1 VSVALRYAARS
12 DVGLVRD
19 VNQDSG
25 YAGPHLLV
33 LADGMGGAAG
43 GDIASSVAVAHLAPL
58 DGESHRSEDLLDR
71 LRTGLGNAHRDLVT
85 YSAQRAELKGLGT
98 TVVALLRSGARLGMV
113 HIGDSRAYLLR
124 DGELTQ
130 VTTDHTFVQHL
141 IDSGELSPEE
151 AEQHPHR
158 SALLRVLG
166 DGDSPPM
173 VDESVR
179 EARAGDRWLLCS
191 DGLSGPVSAETI
203 HRVITETEDL
213 GRAAEELV
221 ELALRAG
228 GQDNITVVLADV
240 VDTEELPDTTPQVVG
255 AAAVDREKPTRG
267 GSGAASRAAA
277 LLTPSPKAADD
288 DEPARPRSRTRRALT
303 WVIGAVVVLGLLVGV
318 GTIGYRWTQTQYYV
332 GVAGG
337 QVAIYQGVPQQLGP
351 LELSSLHERTDVA
364 VADLPGFVRTSV
376 ERTLPADSLASAR
389 RIVADLRDQVEPGP
403 EDEDAGDEPTDGE
416 NRTNNGDSDETEGPE
431 NGTFDPREDVDEDNL
446 DAASAGAVEQGAAIG
461 LWAVHDGMTTAAGW
475 SGPHSTFT
483 AAGWSGPHSTSA
495 AATGGR

>member
-1 VSVALRYAARS
+1 MSVALRYAARS

-71 LRTGLGNAHRDLVT
+71 LRTALGNAHRDLVA
-85 YSAQRAELKGLGT
+85 YSAERAELKGLGT
-98 TVVALLRSGARLGMV
+98 TVVALLRSGSRLGMV

-124 DGELTQ
+124 DGELIQ

-173 VDESVR
+173 VDESIR

-203 HRVITETEDL
+203 QRVLTETGDL
-213 GRAAEELV
+213 GAGAEELV
-221 ELALRAG
+221 QLALRAG

-240 VDTEELPDTTPQVVG
+240 VDSDELPDTTPQVVG
-255 AAAVDREKPTRG
+255 AAALDREQPSRG
-267 GSGAASRAAA
+267 GSGAASKAAA
-277 LLTPSPKAADD
+277 LLSRPKPKADD
-288 DEPARPRSRTRRALT
+288 DELTRPPRRGRRALT
-303 WVIGAVVVLGLLVGV
+303 WAISIVVVLALLAGI
-318 GTIGYRWTQTQYYV
+318 GTIGYQWTRTQYYV

-337 QVAIYQGVPQQLGP
+337 QVAIYQGIPQQLGP
-351 LELSSLHERTDVA
+351 LELSTLHERTDIA
-364 VADLPGFVRTSV
+364 VADLPGFARTSV
-376 ERTLPADSLASAR
+376 QRTMATGSLADAR
-389 RIVADLRDQVEPGP
+389 RIVADLREQVRTDAQ
-403 EDEDAGDEPTDGE
+403 DEEAGDEPADGE
-416 NRTNNGDSDETEGPE
+416 NSTDNDDDGLTDDPE
-431 NGTFDPREDVDEDNL
+431 NGTFDPREDVDDDTL
-446 DAASAGAVEQGAAIG
+446 DAAGARSAPTGSDA
-461 LWAVHDGMTTAAGW
+461 AAG
-475 SGPHSTFT
+475 
-483 AAGWSGPHSTSA
+483 
-495 AATGGR
+495 GG